1 MNLVQLYIRKQS
13 LIISMAHMIRHDKKQ
28 LYAASFPSIGIR
40 HGTKAMIYQ
49 KSQLLINHKI
59 LILQNLSAHCTCKTP
74 NILVFDSLYSVPHN
88 AFVVVLHV
96 GIHVWMVLFEI
107 QRSAPIWHGAKSERW
122 RL

>member
-1 MNLVQLYIRKQS
+1 
-13 LIISMAHMIRHDKKQ
+13 MAHLISHDKRQ

-59 LILQNLSAHCTCKTP
+59 LISSKSQRTLLNWIACITS
-74 NILVFDSLYSVPHN
+74 NILVFDSLYSVLHN
-88 AFVVVLHV
+88 VFVIVLHV